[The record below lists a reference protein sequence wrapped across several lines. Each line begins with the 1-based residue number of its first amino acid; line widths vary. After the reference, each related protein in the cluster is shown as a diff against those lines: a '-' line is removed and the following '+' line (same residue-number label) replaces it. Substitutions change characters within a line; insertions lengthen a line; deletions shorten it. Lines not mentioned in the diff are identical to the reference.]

1 MLAKILSQDETG
13 ERKVCLMSILFKIME
28 LGDNLRPSARGN
40 ATCLR
45 VETVSF
51 LNAASSYTFGLGG
64 GSSRA
69 ATVSAK
75 PQVLWEPSQK
85 GLLAECPQRQRLT
98 VVRPARPNGRP
109 SGSTSSKSPS
119 MRSEPLW
126 FTVILVAA
134 IFSPENVVSS
144 YRIDTPVRAHS
155 DILDLRDSGQYF
167 GTAGSTS
174 SDHARMPPLRFRILR
189 NPALRHD
196 FARRIQLVYAARE
209 LAKRNQVSFEIAD
222 LEFVRLAHIQN
233 EEIVAPVQARLQ
245 LARCNLRYLHI
256 WRGSFFTAH
265 AAEFV
270 VIDQLVYGAMF
281 AAHRAVG
288 IFAQLQLAKLH
299 GQRVEQQQTSGK
311 TVAAPEDQFDGLHGL
326 NRTDDSRQHAQ
337 HAALGARRHQPRR
350 RRLWIQAAVARAV
363 GHAEDSHLAL
373 EAKNRAIDV
382 GLAQQDARVVH
393 QITRGKIVRAIH
405 DDIEILEQLKRV
417 IAGQLGFECVDLNIG
432 IEAGEALARGFR
444 LGLADVAGTEG
455 NLALQIGEI
464 NDVKIH

>member
-13 ERKVCLMSILFKIME
+13 ERKVCLISILFKIME
-28 LGDNLRPSARGN
+28 LDDNLRLSARGI

-51 LNAASSYTFGLGG
+51 LNAAPSYTFGLGG

-144 YRIDTPVRAHS
+144 YRIDTRVRAHS
-155 DILDLRDSGQYF
+155 GILDLRDSGQYF

-189 NPALRHD
+189 NPALRKKST
-196 FARRIQLVYAARE
+196 ASAERE

-311 TVAAPEDQFDGLHGL
+311 TIAAPEDQFDGLHGL

-337 HAALGARRHQPRR
+337 HAAFGARRHQPRR

-363 GHAEDSHLAL
+363 GHAENSHLAL
-373 EAKNRAIDV
+373 EAKNRAVDV
-382 GLAQQDARVVH
+382 GLVQQDARVVH
-393 QITRGKIVRAIH
+393 
-405 DDIEILEQLKRV
+405 
-417 IAGQLGFECVDLNIG
+417 
-432 IEAGEALARGFR
+432 
-444 LGLADVAGTEG
+444 
-455 NLALQIGEI
+455 
-464 NDVKIH
+464 